1 MFAQATICI
10 YSYGVKDQ
18 SIKIRQVFRLI
29 VVHTF
34 NRFQI
39 EIAIVSCVFFYPILK
54 QKAELIRIRC
64 LIFTFLLQLQSDKNN
79 KMTFDSVNM
88 ITWLD
93 PEACVCVCGR
103 GGGLGGWEEVRGS
116 GPTPGKSQVTIC
128 FFLEILV
135 TTPLEKQ
142 LDPRFLN
149 HPNPDRIFWIC
160 PCDQKV
166 TTHARIQRREWVR
179 TP

>member
-34 NRFQI
+34 YSFQI
-39 EIAIVSCVFFYPILK
+39 EIAIVTFFFYPFLK

-64 LIFTFLLQLQSDKNN
+64 LIFTFLLQLQSDKND

-93 PEACVCVCGR
+93 PEACVCVCVCV
-103 GGGLGGWEEVRGS
+103 GGGGVGGGQRVR
-116 GPTPGKSQVTIC
+116 P
-128 FFLEILV
+128 
-135 TTPLEKQ
+135 
-142 LDPRFLN
+142 
-149 HPNPDRIFWIC
+149 HP
-160 PCDQKV
+160 
-166 TTHARIQRREWVR
+166 
-179 TP
+179 